1 MKNKE
6 NDKISWEEGA
16 HASKSLDGDLRRL
29 AGLVADLPDR
39 EPPEALAQA
48 VMGNI
53 QPKHLGLMGKIL
65 WKLRTPIS
73 FSPFKIL
80 ALGASFAAAI
90 FLAAVFLRISLEKQ
104 TVVFEPPKNLSS
116 VVFTLEMPDASSVHV
131 VGSFNGWKPEGIPMR
146 WDDAQ
151 KLWTLSLPLERGR
164 YEYAFLVDGKKLV
177 QDPKAL
183 LQQEDGFGNRNS
195 VLIIERNNGHEKAI

>member
-1 MKNKE
+1 MKNEE
-6 NDKISWEEGA
+6 NYKILREEGTN
-16 HASKSLDGDLRRL
+16 ASESLDGDLRRL
-29 AGLVADLPDR
+29 AGLVADFPDR
-39 EPPEALAQA
+39 EPPEALTRA

-53 QPKHLGLMGKIL
+53 QPKRLGLLGRIV
-65 WKLRTPIS
+65 WKLRIPIS
-73 FSPFKIL
+73 FSPFKIV
-80 ALGASFAAAI
+80 ALGVSFAAAI
-90 FLAAVFLRISLEKQ
+90 FLAAVFLRIGPDRQ
-104 TVVFEPPKNLSS
+104 TVVFEAPKNLAS

-146 WDDAQ
+146 WDDSQ

-195 VLIIERNNGHEKAI
+195 ILIIERNNGHEKAI

>member
-6 NDKISWEEGA
+6 NDKILREEGA
-16 HASKSLDGDLRRL
+16 NASQSLDGDLRRL
-29 AGLVADLPDR
+29 AGLVADFPDR
-39 EPPEALAQA
+39 EPPEALTR
-48 VMGNI
+48 VIMGNI
-53 QPKHLGLMGKIL
+53 RPKRLGLMGRIM
-65 WKLRTPIS
+65 WKLRTPIF
-73 FSPFKIL
+73 FSPFKMVV
-80 ALGASFAAAI
+80 LGASFAAAVL
-90 FLAAVFLRISLEKQ
+90 LAAVFLGIGPEKR
-104 TVVFEPPKNLSS
+104 TVVFAPPKNLAM

-131 VGSFNGWKPEGIPMR
+131 VGSFNGWKPEGVPMC
-146 WDDAQ
+146 WDHSQ

-195 VLIIERNNGHEKAI
+195 VLIIERKNGHEKAI